1 MSRRVAITG
10 LGAVTPLGVGASP
23 LHERWAAGESG
34 IEDGLGRCRE
44 FEPTDHLTRRQ
55 ARRTDRFTQLAL
67 VAAAEAAE
75 AAGLEDAPY
84 AAEDVGCVIGTGI
97 GGIGTIEV
105 EHATLRDKGQGSVSP
120 LCVPQMM
127 ANAAAG
133 TLAIQ
138 HDLRGEC
145 YGTVSACAAGAQAL
159 GAAARMVEHGDARAC
174 LAGGTEAAITPLA
187 MAAFAEMGATSESGI
202 SRPFDR
208 RRDGFVMGEG
218 AGVMVLEDAAS
229 AEARGAEILG
239 YLSGYGATADAH
251 HLTAPEPSGEGAAR
265 AIDRALAD
273 AEVSPDEV
281 AYVNAHG
288 TSTPLN
294 DRSETEALKRALGA
308 EAPRIPTSSTKSSIG
323 HLLGAAGAVE
333 AVATLQA
340 LRARTA
346 PPTLNL
352 EEPDEDL
359 DLDYVP
365 GEARPLNGRGEGNGR
380 GPIGISDSFGFGGHN
395 VVLCIE
401 AAG

>member
-1 MSRRVAITG
+1 MRGEVAITG
-10 LGAVTPLGVGASP
+10 IGAVTPLGLGAAP
-23 LHERWAAGESG
+23 LYERWAAGESG
-34 IEDGLGRCRE
+34 IEDGLGRCDQ
-44 FEPTDHLTRRQ
+44 FDPTEHMTRRQ

-67 VAAAEAAE
+67 AAAAEAIGEAGLAE
-75 AAGLEDAPY
+75 AGYDSA
-84 AAEDVGCVIGTGI
+84 DVGCVIGTGI
-97 GGIGTIEV
+97 GGLETIEA
-105 EHATLRDKGQGSVSP
+105 EHTTLRDRGQGAVSP

-159 GAAARMVEHGDARAC
+159 GAAARMVERGDAHAC

-187 MAAFAEMGATSESGI
+187 MAAFAEMGATSALGI

-218 AGVMVLEDAAS
+218 AGVVVLENADS
-229 AEARGAEILG
+229 AEARGAQILG
-239 YLSGYGATADAH
+239 YLRGYGATADAH
-251 HLTAPEPSGEGAAR
+251 HLTAPEPEGEGAAR
-265 AIDRALAD
+265 AIARALAD
-273 AEVSPDEV
+273 AEVAPSELS
-281 AYVNAHG
+281 YVNAHG

-294 DRSETEALKRALGA
+294 DRSETEALKRALGEDA
-308 EAPRIPTSSTKSSIG
+308 GRIPTSSTKSAIG

-340 LRARTA
+340 LRAGVA

-352 EEPDEDL
+352 EEPDEGL

-365 GEARPLNGRGEGNGR
+365 GEARPFDRNRNGR
-380 GPIGISDSFGFGGHN
+380 GPIGISNSFGFGGHN

-401 AAG
+401 AAA

>member
-10 LGAVTPLGVGASP
+10 IGAVTPLGVGATP
-23 LHERWAAGESG
+23 LHQRWSAGESG
-34 IEDGLGRCRE
+34 IADGLGRCSE
-44 FEPTDHLTRRQ
+44 FEPTDHMTRRQ
-55 ARRTDRFTQLAL
+55 ARRSDRFTQLAL
-67 VAAAEAAE
+67 VAAADAIAE
-75 AAGLEDAPY
+75 AGLGEVPY
-84 AAEDVGCVIGTGI
+84 DRAEVGCVIGTGI
-97 GGIGTIEV
+97 GGLATIES
-105 EHATLRDKGQGSVSP
+105 EHETLRERGQGAVSP

-133 TLAIQ
+133 ALAIDY
-138 HDLRGEC
+138 DLRGQC
-145 YGTVSACAAGAQAL
+145 FGTVSACAAGAQAL
-159 GAAARMVEHGDARAC
+159 GAAARMVEHGDAIAC
-174 LAGGTEAAITPLA
+174 VAGGSEAAITPLA
-187 MAAFAEMGATSESGI
+187 IAAFAEMGATSESGV

-218 AGVMVLEDAAS
+218 AGVMVLEDAEV

-239 YLSGYGATADAH
+239 YLAGFGSTADAH

-265 AIDRALAD
+265 AIAKALAD
-273 AEVSPDEV
+273 AQVEPGDL

-294 DRSETEALKRALGA
+294 DRSETEALKTALGDHA
-308 EAPRIPTSSTKSSIG
+308 ARVPTSSTKSSIG

-352 EEPDEDL
+352 EEADEGL

-365 GEARPLNGRGEGNGR
+365 GEAKALPANGH
-380 GPIGISDSFGFGGHN
+380 PPVGISNSFGFGGHN
-395 VVLCIE
+395 VVLCLE
-401 AAG
+401 AAA